1 MKSTISLND
10 FRKAFEDYGY
20 ANQFSDAGLEA
31 LYRHIEELEAS
42 TGTETELDVIALCC
56 DYTEAR
62 LCSINQSYHYNLT
75 LEDFEQDTEAFNQSI
90 FKKLQQHTQ
99 AVLVGSL
106 TDTDCTVV
114 YRDY

>member
-10 FRKAFEDYGY
+10 FRNAFEDYGY
-20 ANQFSDAGLEA
+20 ANQFSNAGLEA
-31 LYRHIEELEAS
+31 LYHHIEELETS

-56 DYTEAR
+56 DYTEAT
-62 LCSINQSYHYNLT
+62 LCNINQSYRYGFT
-75 LEDFEQDTEAFNQSI
+75 LEDFEQDTEAFNQAL
-90 FKKLQQHTQ
+90 FNKLQQHTQ

-106 TDTDCTVV
+106 TDADCTVV

>member
-1 MKSTISLND
+1 MKSTISLSD
-10 FRKAFEDYGY
+10 FRQAFEDYGRIY
-20 ANQFSDAGLEA
+20 QFSDAGLEA
-31 LYRHIEELEAS
+31 LYRHIEAFEAD

-62 LCSINQSYHYNLT
+62 LCSINQSYRYSLT
-75 LEDFEQDTEAFNQSI
+75 LEDFEQDTEAFNQAI
-90 FKKLQQHTQ
+90 FNKLQQHTQ